1 MGRVGPEYWNDKTHV
16 HDPVEVGAIEQE
28 QEKDQDLDGGK
39 VSGVTVEG
47 PDEQCSGDDEVD
59 KGVGG
64 KVAMA
69 QEE

>member
-47 PDEQCSGDDEVD
+47 PDEQCRGDDEVD